1 MKTSLNN
8 NVNRE
13 FTALGE
19 FEVNLTRRLPYDFRN
34 EANYNAISLMH
45 KR

>member
-13 FTALGE
+13 FTALSE

-34 EANYNAISLMH
+34 ETNYNTISLMH